1 MTITNKTYEN
11 NLTYKQDRK
20 NHCEFLNCKFEVPL
34 DCENKIDK
42 FKNCKFIKPID
53 ILPTE
58 GSFIAWK
65 KVIKEDL
72 CFVLKLL
79 VPVEAK
85 RVTPYVKNNRK
96 CRVSKVHVLAAY
108 SAVTG
113 RKTKRTKF
121 CSGWDNTFKYRVGGV
136 SKEPGFDGSRQKI
149 CTTGIHVFLT
159 KQKAMDYNL

>member
-1 MTITNKTYEN
+1 MTIKDKIYQN
-11 NLTYKQDRK
+11 NLEYKQDR
-20 NHCEFLNCKFEVPL
+20 NYNNDFHDCEFMEPLDQENKFDNFVNCKFL
-34 DCENKIDK
+34 
-42 FKNCKFIKPID
+42 KPID

-85 RVTPYVKNNRK
+85 RVTPYVENNRK

-113 RKTKRTKF
+113 RKTKRTEF

-159 KQKAMDYNL
+159 KQEAMDYNL